1 MLRKKIGDF
10 YIVRQ
15 IGSGRVSE
23 SYLAVNPR
31 TREKRVCKIFGK
43 RAAVKPSAL
52 AHFLRELEVIKR
64 LAHPGIIKILDIGV
78 FEDCCYYAMEY
89 LAGGNLNRLLARG
102 VLPLEKAAGLF
113 TGICEAMAH
122 AHSKGVL
129 HLELKPSNILLR
141 PEGSPVISDFDIA
154 RVLDIDRAN
163 AGPPGGILGAIGYQS
178 PEQRFAT
185 QKPSQR
191 SDVFALGAIFFEMLM
206 GFPPLGSF
214 PWPRDAQNGF
224 PEFLQKILEKCLAFE
239 PEQRFPHAGFL
250 LTEMVKCGEE
260 IGWDPDRISLA
271 YIQALRAS
279 DDPVRLPAK
288 TDRIEAWFAVLRTG
302 TARERLAAVRDMVDK
317 IDPSEAKAILK
328 LYSEEEDHVRW
339 GLIRVLG
346 ELKIQ
351 AATCLILNDLRNPFL
366 SEHAL
371 EALGKI
377 GSDEAFHAIRE
388 YLMEHPES
396 AAHALLPLAR
406 TGKQRS
412 IRYLRRYLS
421 NEMPSLRRAAVHALA
436 TVASED
442 ALRALKEH
450 LCMEKDAG
458 VRSTLFQAVHTL
470 QSILLPEFEIT
481 LHDTSTVRDREFSGA

>member
-10 YIVRQ
+10 YVVRQ
-15 IGSGRVSE
+15 IGSGRVSD

-31 TREKRVCKIFGK
+31 TRGKRVFKIFGK
-43 RAAVKPSAL
+43 RTAVKPSTL
-52 AHFLRELEVIKR
+52 ASFLREMEVIKR

-102 VLPLEKAAGLF
+102 VLPQDKASGLF
-113 TGICEAMAH
+113 TGICEAVAH

-129 HLELKPSNILLR
+129 HLELKPSNILLK
-141 PEGSPVISDFDIA
+141 PDGAPVVSDFDIA
-154 RVLDIDRAN
+154 RVLDIDRTG
-163 AGPPGGILGAIGYQS
+163 AGPEGGILGAIGYQS
-178 PEQRFAT
+178 PEQRFAIR
-185 QKPSQR
+185 KPSQR
-191 SDVFALGAIFFEMLM
+191 SDVFSLGAIFYEMLM
-206 GFPPLGSF
+206 GFPPLGTF
-214 PWPRDAQNGF
+214 PWPRDVQNGF
-224 PEFLQKILEKCLAFE
+224 PEFLQKILGKCLAFE

-250 LTEMVKCGEE
+250 LTEMVKCGKE
-260 IGWDPDRISLA
+260 IASDADRVSVA
-271 YIQALRAS
+271 YVQALRAS
-279 DDPVRLPAK
+279 EGPAPAK

-302 TARERLAAVRDMVDK
+302 TARERLAAVRDMVEK

-328 LYSEEEDHVRW
+328 LYSEEDDHVRW

-346 ELKIQ
+346 DLKIQ
-351 AATCLILNDLRNPFL
+351 AASCLILNDLRNPFL
-366 SEHAL
+366 TEHAL

-377 GSDEAFHAIRE
+377 GSEEAFHAIRE
-388 YLMEHPES
+388 YMMEHPES

-412 IRYLRRYLS
+412 IRYLRRYLN
-421 NEMPSLRRAAVHALA
+421 NEAPSLRRAAVHALA
-436 TVASED
+436 NVASED

-481 LHDTSTVRDREFSGA
+481 LHDTATVRDREFSGA